1 MLIFLI
7 LIKLLRVLT
16 EMSLLIIVKAM
27 DLRLLFQGLMG
38 GTSNDSTN
46 EEAGGRGSSSNE
58 TATSSSSVQTTPK
71 LGYYIVPSYQA
82 ASQLSGELWLAND
95 NKVAD

>member
-1 MLIFLI
+1 
-7 LIKLLRVLT
+7 
-16 EMSLLIIVKAM
+16 
-27 DLRLLFQGLMG
+27 MG

-82 ASQLSGELWLAND
+82 ASQLSSKLSCKCQNS
-95 NKVAD
+95 